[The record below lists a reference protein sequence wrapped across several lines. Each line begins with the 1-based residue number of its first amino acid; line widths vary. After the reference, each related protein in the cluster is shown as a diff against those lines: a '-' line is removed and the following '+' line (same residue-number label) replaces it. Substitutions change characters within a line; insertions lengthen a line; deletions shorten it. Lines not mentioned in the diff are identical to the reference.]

1 MRSDGAAWQQQ
12 PVGPASL
19 DLAARVPAV
28 GQAARAAHV
37 RRLGRPSVLRQPGRH
52 ASDEER
58 RHLYGKKPIWI
69 TEYGYQT
76 DPPDT
81 FFGVSWTKQAAYL
94 RQAYEIARA
103 NPRIDLFTWFLLK
116 DSSSL
121 DGWQSGL
128 ITADGRKKPSFDAF
142 AGLRAQSL

>member
-1 MRSDGAAWQQQ
+1 MSG
-12 PVGPASL
+12 
-19 DLAARVPAV
+19 
-28 GQAARAAHV
+28 
-37 RRLGRPSVLRQPGRH
+37 RRFEH
-52 ASDEER
+52 A
-58 RHLYGKKPIWI
+58 L
-69 TEYGYQT
+69 
-76 DPPDT
+76 
-81 FFGVSWTKQAAYL
+81 AAYL

-128 ITADGRKKPSFDAF
+128 ITTDGRKKPSFDAF